1 MPQMACSLCADKIND
16 FYEYKEMCKATNL
29 QTRNLLG
36 LPLETKKPEPLK
48 AGRKKKNHF
57 GLKNDESILGNDD
70 DEDYKPDIVPA
81 KKQKVGRPTKLS
93 KASGSKTK
101 LDPKPEIIEEDEVKI
116 EDMLA
121 EKEPN
126 KRERM
131 HELLTTTTKP

>member
-36 LPLETKKPEPLK
+36 LPLEIKKAGP
-48 AGRKKKNHF
+48 GRKKKIHMRNE
-57 GLKNDESILGNDD
+57 ESILGDD

-81 KKQKVGRPTKLS
+81 KKQKLGRPTKLS

-101 LDPKPEIIEEDEVKI
+101 IDPKPEIIEDEVKI

-126 KRERM
+126 KRERL
-131 HELLTTTTKP
+131 HEQLTTAKP

>member
-1 MPQMACSLCADKIND
+1 MACSLCADKIND

-36 LPLETKKPEPLK
+36 LPLEIKKAGP
-48 AGRKKKNHF
+48 GRKKKIQN
-57 GLKNDESILGNDD
+57 LNEESILGDD
-70 DEDYKPDIVPA
+70 DEDYKPDLVPA

-101 LDPKPEIIEEDEVKI
+101 FDPKPEIIQDEVKI

-131 HELLTTTTKP
+131 HELLTTAKP

>member
-1 MPQMACSLCADKIND
+1 MACSLCADKIND

-36 LPLETKKPEPLK
+36 LPLEIKKAGP
-48 AGRKKKNHF
+48 GRKKKIHN
-57 GLKNDESILGNDD
+57 LNEESILGDD
-70 DEDYKPDIVPA
+70 DEDYKPDIVPV
-81 KKQKVGRPTKLS
+81 KKQRVGRPTKLS

-101 LDPKPEIIEEDEVKI
+101 LDPKPEIYVEDEVKI

-131 HELLTTTTKP
+131 HELLTTAKP